1 MTRHDPALTEVE
13 IRSELLRSLSR
24 SMSDHEHVLL
34 QEVGLLHGSYRAD
47 VVLIHERMSGFEI
60 KSAADSL
67 DRLPHQ
73 VRAYGAIFDLATAV
87 VTVNHLVRA
96 LEILPEWWGVTL
108 ATAKA
113 GTTTLIELRE
123 PGQNPSPDPR
133 ALAALLWKSE
143 ADDLL
148 ASSPAHRGAA
158 STRKAAYDT
167 LAATHTWDELRAL
180 VSSALRLRE
189 DWLPAYSQETGG
201 G

>member
-1 MTRHDPALTEVE
+1 MTRHDPALAEAA
-13 IRSELLRSLSR
+13 IRRELLRSLSR
-24 SMSDHEHVLL
+24 SMGDHEHVLL

-47 VVLIHERMSGFEI
+47 VVLVHERLSGFEI

-73 VRAYGAIFDLATAV
+73 ARAYGAVFDLATAV
-87 VTVNHLVRA
+87 VTVNHLLQA

-108 ATAKA
+108 ATSRT
-113 GTTTLIELRE
+113 GVTTLIQLRE
-123 PGQNPSPDPR
+123 PAQNPSPDPR

-143 ADDLL
+143 ADGLL
-148 ASSPAHRGAA
+148 AGSSRDGAA
-158 STRKAAYDT
+158 STRKAAYDA

-180 VSSALRLRE
+180 VSRVLRLRQG
-189 DWLPAYSQETGG
+189 WLPVYSPETGG